1 MSAHPHVVER
11 LGAALTQAGMPRIPS
26 LVLAALLV
34 DDDGRMTA
42 PELAAALE
50 ISAGSVSGAVKYL
63 GQLGV
68 VRRER
73 ERGSRRDVYV
83 VEDDAWHGAL
93 MQTDQL
99 YAPIIVALGYGVA
112 AVGDDSP
119 ARHRLELTL
128 EFLEFVSAEMATL
141 RERWDARHRDRAGG
155 AAPRGADNG

>member
-1 MSAHPHVVER
+1 MSARERQDVAER

-42 PELAAALE
+42 AELAEALQL
-50 ISAGSVSGAVKYL
+50 SSGSVSGAVKYL

-83 VEDDAWHGAL
+83 VEDDAWHGA
-93 MQTDQL
+93 MMRTDQL
-99 YAPIIVALGYGVA
+99 YGPIIAALAFGVA
-112 AVGDDSP
+112 TVDPDS
-119 ARHRLELTL
+119 AAHYRLRLSQ
-128 EFLEFVSAEMATL
+128 EFLEFVSAEMAAL
-141 RERWDARHRDRAGG
+141 RERWEERRRHLAASRSAR
-155 AAPRGADNG
+155 